1 MNYTKLIEELE
12 MLVNQVGVKL
22 RYEKGDFDGGYC
34 VLKEEQVLVVNKRLT
49 DVRRASILAQA
60 LTQIGI
66 DAIFLKPN
74 VRDFI
79 DNESAKYLKSKKNLV
94 KRVDV

>member
-1 MNYTKLIEELE
+1 MNYSKLIEELE
-12 MLVNQVGVKL
+12 TLVNQVGVKL

-49 DVRRASILAQA
+49 DVRRASILAKA
-60 LTQIGI
+60 LTEIGV